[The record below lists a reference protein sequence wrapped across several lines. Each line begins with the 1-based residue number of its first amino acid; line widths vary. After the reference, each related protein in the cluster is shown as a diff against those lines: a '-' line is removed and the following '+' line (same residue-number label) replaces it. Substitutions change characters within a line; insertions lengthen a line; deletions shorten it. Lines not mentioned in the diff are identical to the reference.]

1 MERIRHIII
10 SLLLLAYMGQS
21 LAAVAMP
28 CFNMGSAPGDMSG
41 VMSGMDHSDH
51 HMASVGQADTGSES
65 CCDSGGFCSISQCQA
80 VVALTV
86 AALPGVASYAAIHN
100 EASPFSPLNL
110 SYASLYRPPIS
121 R

>member
-1 MERIRHIII
+1 MERFRHIVI

-28 CFNMGSAPGDMSG
+28 CFNMGSAPGDMG
-41 VMSGMDHSDH
+41 GAMAGMDHSDH
-51 HMASVGQADTGSES
+51 HMASAEQAVTDSES
-65 CCDSGGFCSISQCQA
+65 CCDSGGFCSMSQCQA

-86 AALPGVASYAAIHN
+86 ATLPGVAVYAAILN
-100 EASPFSPLNL
+100 DAPLFSPLNV
-110 SYASLYRPPIS
+110 SSASLYRPPIS